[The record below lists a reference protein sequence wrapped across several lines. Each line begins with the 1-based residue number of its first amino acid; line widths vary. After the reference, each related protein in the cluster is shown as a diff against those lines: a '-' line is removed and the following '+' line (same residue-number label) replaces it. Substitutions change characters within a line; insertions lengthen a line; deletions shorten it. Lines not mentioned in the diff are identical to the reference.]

1 MCSDFTEPYSTIQQP
16 ASDPWQQR
24 FGGISRL
31 YGEAA
36 IARLKALH
44 VCVIGLGGVGSWAVE
59 GLARSG
65 IGRLTLVDYDTV
77 EASNI
82 NRQLPAL
89 LSTEGQKKATLLQA
103 RVRDINPDCSV
114 EVIDDFL
121 TQRNLAEIITN
132 DRQYDH
138 IIDAIDSIRVKAAL
152 IAHSR
157 RLKIRIITTGG
168 AGGQVDPTKI
178 QVRDLSRTWN
188 DPLAAKVRKLLRA
201 NYGFSKNLRRYFVV
215 DCVFSTEQ
223 LRYPQA
229 DGHIDYCKP
238 GISGLSLDCR
248 LGYGA
253 ASYVTAVFGFVAVA
267 KVLERTLESRQCMD

>member
-201 NYGFSKNLRRYFVV
+201 NYGFSKNLRRYFAV

>member
-1 MCSDFTEPYSTIQQP
+1 MCSDFTDSYSALQQP
-16 ASDPWQQR
+16 ASNPWQQR
-24 FGGISRL
+24 FGGIARL

-36 IARLKALH
+36 IPRLKALH
-44 VCVIGLGGVGSWAVE
+44 VCVVGLGGVGSWVIE

-65 IGRLTLVDYDTV
+65 VGKLTLIDYDTV

-89 LSTEGQKKATLLQA
+89 LSTEGQKKTALLQA
-103 RVRDINPDCSV
+103 RVQDINPACQV
-114 EVIDDFL
+114 RVIDDFL
-121 TQRNLAEIITN
+121 TLHNLEELISC
-132 DRQYDH
+132 DHQYGH
-138 IIDAIDSIRVKAAL
+138 IVDAIDSIRVKAAL

-157 RLKIRIITTGG
+157 RLKIRIICTGG

-188 DPLAAKVRKLLRA
+188 DPLAAKVRKQLRA
-201 NYGFSKNLRRYFVV
+201 NYRFSKNPRRYFAV

-223 LRYPQA
+223 QRYPQP
-229 DGHIDYCKP
+229 DGRISYCKP

-267 KVLERTLESRQCMD
+267 KVLERALEPKQRTG